1 MSKNPG
7 DVVWDWCAEL
17 GDDLFDAW
25 VGIPQLLLDAWRWLC
40 SELLNAR

>member
-17 GDDLFDAW
+17 GDDLFHAW
-25 VGIPQLLLDAWRWLC
+25 AGIPQLLLDAWRWLC